1 MATNVTQAL
10 DMTQAMQTLKW
21 LDEERR
27 KDKAEIAAL
36 QERMQEQARQLAQ
49 QAAQTQELR
58 TVLADIQGVLS
69 QVTGFEQMVS
79 NYKKELIFQM
89 GRRDEVRRKEQAEA
103 ERLRR
108 IEHEALG
115 SNLKRLEK
123 ELRVLPR
130 YDEEL
135 NASRAEDQRLS
146 ETLQR
151 LEVGVAELSKRSDDR
166 VQAVTFLEEQ
176 RRADTRRI
184 AELEQ
189 DSTELRKNIETLTT
203 KFPLLEDTL
212 QKQRSRVEEAI
223 QETKKYEKPIEELRI
238 SDFQR
243 EQKMKQYL
251 DQGEQVAQEMEQIRA
266 QTQGFI
272 EQRQLVKRALSP
284 LEKFKVRIEK
294 RQDEIAE
301 RQRIA
306 EERAKQQWEE
316 WQTARLKAQK
326 KQEVLVGE
334 RWRKQKQTNT
344 EHLKRLDALQSAG
357 ELYNAQLDT
366 LWEARRAEAT
376 SLLKAVQD
384 VHQTLVAPIDEQLA
398 ALRSEQQE

>member
-251 DQGEQVAQEMEQIRA
+251 DQGKQVAQEMEQIRA

-272 EQRQLVKRALSP
+272 EQRQLVKRALSA